1 MSWLHSVAVQQA
13 TDHNHPAN
21 TFAARRGVLLK
32 RINQQITTDPTVPVR
47 RIYDAA
53 AAQYSGDS
61 DDIAA
66 FENVR
71 SRAKRFR
78 SKLLPPIPAAIDD
91 VHIVDS
97 WSTTWRGTPFLSH
110 HDTYWGVT
118 VFTTTELL
126 KTMQKCT
133 CLFIDGTFRT
143 APRPYMQL
151 VTVHGL
157 HNGFVIPLVFCL
169 ATGKTIGHYRQI
181 IQHLKNEVRRRSHA
195 RLHPR
200 RVVCDFEQ
208 SLLIAIQT
216 ELPTTRVS
224 GCFFHF
230 TQRLWRRLQELGLA
244 AHYRRDRRLKRFV
257 RKVMAIAFLPVLLV
271 RQNCRMIRIS
281 RLVGSLCRQFPRL
294 GSVEEAKR
302 KQSLGT
308 RNILYQAR
316 GQPGFVK
323 IIQNKIT

>member
-1 MSWLHSVAVQQA
+1 
-13 TDHNHPAN
+13 
-21 TFAARRGVLLK
+21 
-32 RINQQITTDPTVPVR
+32 
-47 RIYDAA
+47 
-53 AAQYSGDS
+53 
-61 DDIAA
+61 
-66 FENVR
+66 
-71 SRAKRFR
+71 
-78 SKLLPPIPAAIDD
+78 
-91 VHIVDS
+91 
-97 WSTTWRGTPFLSH
+97 
-110 HDTYWGVT
+110 
-118 VFTTTELL
+118 
-126 KTMQKCT
+126 
-133 CLFIDGTFRT
+133 
-143 APRPYMQL
+143 MQL

-271 RQNCRMIRIS
+271 RQNFRMIRIS
-281 RLVGSLCRQFPRL
+281 RLVGRLCRQFPRL
-294 GSVEEAKR
+294 DDWLRYVEATYVEANSTFPPPIWNVFDR
-302 KQSLGT
+302 NART
-308 RNILYQAR
+308 RTNNQIEGNFKVYGGR
-316 GQPGFVK
+316 D
-323 IIQNKIT
+323 